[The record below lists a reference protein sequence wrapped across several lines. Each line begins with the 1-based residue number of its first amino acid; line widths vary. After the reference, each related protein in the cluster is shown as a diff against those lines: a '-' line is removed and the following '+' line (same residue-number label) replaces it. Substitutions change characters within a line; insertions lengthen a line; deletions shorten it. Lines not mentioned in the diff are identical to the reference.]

1 MVPEVKSMTIQE
13 IKKYL
18 KKHNLLTFEY
28 GSEFYSIERSHSLF
42 CTQYSLLDTDALPQ
56 RRDSLEKLCEQ
67 VYIGNGVLL
76 SEAIH
81 SIGIPEPDDSSWKTY
96 KSVLHSAIVCGNEI
110 HFFFRG
116 KGYWIAYADDGKA
129 HLSDNTGNTQWF
141 DSCRALFNDARI
153 DGYALEDIWG
163 EVIVD
168 SC

>member
-1 MVPEVKSMTIQE
+1 MKLYIPLEFPNPMTLLG
-13 IKKYL
+13 KRT
-18 KKHNLLTFEY
+18 NLY
-28 GSEFYSIERSHSLF
+28 
-42 CTQYSLLDTDALPQ
+42 C
-56 RRDSLEKLCEQ
+56 
-67 VYIGNGVLL
+67 
-76 SEAIH
+76 
-81 SIGIPEPDDSSWKTY
+81 
-96 KSVLHSAIVCGNEI
+96 IVQLYEI

>member
-1 MVPEVKSMTIQE
+1 M
-13 IKKYL
+13 
-18 KKHNLLTFEY
+18 
-28 GSEFYSIERSHSLF
+28 
-42 CTQYSLLDTDALPQ
+42 
-56 RRDSLEKLCEQ
+56 
-67 VYIGNGVLL
+67 

-96 KSVLHSAIVCGNEI
+96 KAVLHSAIVCGNEI

-141 DSCRALFNDARI
+141 DSCRALFKDARI
-153 DGYALEDIWG
+153 DGDALEDIWG